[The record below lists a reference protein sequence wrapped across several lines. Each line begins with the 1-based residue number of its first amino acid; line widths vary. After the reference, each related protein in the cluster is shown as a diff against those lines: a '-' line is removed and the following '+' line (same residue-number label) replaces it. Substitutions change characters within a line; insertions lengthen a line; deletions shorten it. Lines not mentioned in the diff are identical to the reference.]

1 MQSPVFDSS
10 GRFCLYQSMSS
21 LKYGISPVFLPVS
34 TSTASAWAVEMRERD
49 FICRGK

>member
-10 GRFCLYQSMSS
+10 GRFRWYQSMSS
-21 LKYGISPVFLPVS
+21 LEYGISPVFLPVS
-34 TSTASAWAVEMRERD
+34 TSTASAWTAETRERD